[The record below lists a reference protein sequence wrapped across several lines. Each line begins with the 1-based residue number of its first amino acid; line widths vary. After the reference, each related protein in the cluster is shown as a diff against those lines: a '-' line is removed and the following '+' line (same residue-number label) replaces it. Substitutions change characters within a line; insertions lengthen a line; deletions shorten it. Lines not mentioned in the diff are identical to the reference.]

1 MQRSVEQ
8 LAAFQQVSQLGYD
21 VAQANANA
29 LKVRL
34 DAGTASFHDLEDVR
48 NQVNERFG
56 ALQDANFELER
67 ARITL
72 IRATG
77 ELENWVGIGK

>member
-1 MQRSVEQ
+1 LKLQRSVEQ

-34 DAGTASFHDLEDVR
+34 DAGTASFHDL
-48 NQVNERFG
+48 
-56 ALQDANFELER
+56 
-67 ARITL
+67 
-72 IRATG
+72 
-77 ELENWVGIGK
+77 